1 MKTPLFSLLV
11 LFCLTQACQPSAKK
25 EAQQN
30 EKSSTEAAASGYQLS
45 DLVGTYSHVIALG
58 ENTGGTP
65 IQYFHSIVLDGKG
78 LSYAVDGYQ
87 MMRRLEC
94 SLKPLAGEEA
104 WEVYFENYGEEDLFK
119 SEALFKKGQKLFRIN
134 YKEEARG
141 LQVLFAKGYPDEQL
155 AGQNLLFDKEEGK

>member
-1 MKTPLFSLLV
+1 MKISLFSLSV
-11 LFCLTQACQPSAKK
+11 LIGLTQACQPSARQ

-30 EKSSTEAAASGYQLS
+30 EKSNTEAAASGYQLS
-45 DLVGTYSHVIALG
+45 DLAGTYSHVIVLG
-58 ENTGGTP
+58 ESAGGTP
-65 IQYFHSIVLDGKG
+65 IQYFHSVVLNEKG

-119 SEALFKKGQKLFRIN
+119 SETLFQKGQKLFRIN

-141 LQVLFAKGYPDEQL
+141 LQVLFAENYPDEQL
-155 AGQNLLFDKEEGK
+155 AAQNLLFDKEEGK